1 MNDADKTSEVL
12 IGELR
17 EVRRRLR
24 ELEERRDGLSESTA
38 AQRESALKESE
49 ALFRT
54 VLENSRDLL

>member
-24 ELEERRDGLSESTA
+24 ELEERRDGLSEST
-38 AQRESALKESE
+38 SALKESE
-49 ALFRT
+49 ARFLT